1 MGYLYWKILGGG
13 DLNESRNKGF
23 KHNIHLSWMMMG
35 VGIKVSI
42 GMGFILI
49 DLVREGGIT

>member
-1 MGYLYWKILGGG
+1 MRYLYWKRLGGG